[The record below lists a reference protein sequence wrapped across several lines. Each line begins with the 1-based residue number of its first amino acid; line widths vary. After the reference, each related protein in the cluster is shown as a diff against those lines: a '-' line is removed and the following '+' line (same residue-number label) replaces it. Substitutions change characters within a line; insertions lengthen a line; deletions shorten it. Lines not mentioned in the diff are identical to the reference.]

1 MSEGIYLNML
11 LGIGNELNGDDGIGC
26 YIAKRFKKRGWLA
39 IDCSTVP
46 ENYIGV
52 VKRTKPELLV
62 IVDAAYM
69 NLPAGSIRRLKKE
82 HASSAFISTHSL
94 PLRQFISEIEQYAK
108 EIVLIGI
115 QPKQT
120 TIPKLSQEAKD
131 AANIVIKALEQG
143 NLQEMEML

>member
-1 MSEGIYLNML
+1 MNVL
-11 LGIGNELNGDDGIGC
+11 LGMGNELNGDDGVGC

-82 HASSAFISTHSL
+82 HASSTFWSTHTAPLKEFISAV
-94 PLRQFISEIEQYAK
+94 EQYAK

-120 TIPKLSQEAKD
+120 TMPDELSQEVKD
-131 AANIVIKALEQG
+131 AANRVIKALEQG
-143 NLQEMEML
+143 KLQEIEVL